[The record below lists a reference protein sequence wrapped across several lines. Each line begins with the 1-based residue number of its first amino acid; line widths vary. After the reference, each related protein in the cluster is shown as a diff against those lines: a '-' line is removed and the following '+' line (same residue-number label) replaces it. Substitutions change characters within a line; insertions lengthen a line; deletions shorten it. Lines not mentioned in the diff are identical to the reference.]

1 MADKLKLAIAIALLI
16 AGFVAYYVLADQP
29 TFLRII
35 SVLAGIALAIA
46 VAWFT
51 EPGRQFF
58 AFSQESVGE
67 AKKVVWPTRKETIQ
81 TTGIVIVLVIVMAL
95 FLWMVDSLLV
105 FLIERFIRP
114 PEL

>member
-16 AGFVAYYVLADQP
+16 AGFVAYYVLAAQP
-29 TFLRII
+29 AFLRII
-35 SVLAGIALAIA
+35 SVIAGFALAIG

-51 EPGRQFF
+51 APGKEFL
-58 AFSQESVGE
+58 AYAHESVGE

-81 TTGIVIVLVIVMAL
+81 TTGIVIVLVIVMAI

-105 FLIERFIRP
+105 YLIESFIRP
-114 PEL
+114 KA

>member
-16 AGFVAYYVLADQP
+16 AGFVAYYLLASQP
-29 TFLRII
+29 AFLRII
-35 SVLAGIALAIA
+35 SVLAGIALAMG

-51 EPGRQFF
+51 EPGKQFLVF
-58 AFSQESVGE
+58 AQDSVGE

-81 TTGIVIVLVIVMAL
+81 TTGIVMVLVVIMAL

-105 FLIERFIRP
+105 YLIESFIRP
-114 PEL
+114 KA

>member
-16 AGFVAYYVLADQP
+16 AGFVAYYLLANQP
-29 TFLRII
+29 AFLRII
-35 SVLAGIALAIA
+35 SVIAGFVLAAS

-51 EPGRQFF
+51 VPGKEFLVF
-58 AFSQESVGE
+58 AQDSVGE

-81 TTGIVIVLVIVMAL
+81 TTGIVIVLVIIMAI

-105 FLIERFIRP
+105 YLIESFIRP
-114 PEL
+114 KA